1 MYPGDPLSDGDFWVG
16 PAAAPDKYRL
26 VEQVG
31 KGGEGEVWR
40 AVLPLSAAGRTTVAI
55 KIMSAR
61 PGDEAEWEQTD
72 RLLSTL
78 HHPGL
83 VRVTDVFTG
92 PGQHRAG
99 LADPATRSGY
109 VVMDFVEGLTLR
121 EWYNEHPDTLISD
134 RIRKLRNVAGALD
147 EMHSGRAT
155 NVPVAHG
162 DVKPANIVVREDG
175 GTVLV
180 DLGLARLT
188 DATGASGRSAPYA
201 APELRVPGAMATPS
215 ADWYAFA
222 ATTAQVLLGARL
234 PMTPEGW
241 LDERLLAERLHRD
254 ALTARRPALIQHIRD
269 TLASPPQARAGSLA
283 LWLDA
288 ALDTLSQKTITEGGS
303 PAPPYAVTPPP
314 AGAGPV
320 GDGRDPG
327 ETQPVPGPEPS
338 TPGARRADEAATRV
352 RRDPAAW
359 FPHTTPASA
368 GQPRRGRPAWAVPA
382 AIGAAVL
389 LLLGVTVGIVE
400 FGGRSGSGAETA
412 GPASGPVPS
421 IAAPVPFHALG
432 RPLAGHTDRVQ
443 AVAYSPDGRTLA
455 SGGDDDT
462 VRLWDV
468 SRPGA
473 PRDLGRL
480 TGHTA
485 AVDAVAFSRDGRTL
499 ASSGED
505 HTARLW
511 DVSQPSSPHLL
522 TALTADTGPVWALAF
537 SPDRRTLATGSGD
550 HTVRLW
556 DVSNPA
562 APTELGGPL
571 TEPNQVWSVAF
582 SHDGHILATGNQ
594 DGQVRFY
601 DVTNR
606 WNPVMVADLPAHA
619 KPVLSAVF
627 APNGHILASASTD
640 HLVRLWDVSN
650 PAAPIPLG
658 NPLILP
664 NEAWTVTFT
673 PDGRTLAVG
682 GADNSVRL
690 WNVQDPTQ
698 PTPIGSPLVGHSNTV
713 TGVAFSPDGRTL
725 ASSSWDY
732 SVRLWQ
738 AR

>member
-1 MYPGDPLSDGDFWVG
+1 MSDADFWVG
-16 PAAAPDKYRL
+16 PAADPDKYRL

-31 KGGEGEVWR
+31 RGGEGEVWR

-55 KIMSAR
+55 KIMPAR

-92 PGQHRAG
+92 PHQHRAG
-99 LADPATRSGY
+99 LADTATRSGY

-121 EWYNEHPDTLISD
+121 EWYNEHPDARISD

-188 DATGASGRSAPYA
+188 DAAGASGRSAPYA
-201 APELRVPGAMATPS
+201 APEMRVPGAMSTPS

-241 LDERLLAERLHRD
+241 LDERALAERLHRNP
-254 ALTARRPALIQHIRD
+254 LTARRPALIQHIQD
-269 TLASPPQARAGSLA
+269 TLAAPPQVRTGSLA

-288 ALDTLSQKTITEGGS
+288 ALDTLSQKTITSGGT
-303 PAPPYAVTPPP
+303 PTPVYVVPPP
-314 AGAGPV
+314 PTGTAPS
-320 GDGRDPG
+320 DGRDPWTARPAAVTS
-327 ETQPVPGPEPS
+327 EPVPGVRQ
-338 TPGARRADEAATRV
+338 TDEAATRV
-352 RRDPAAW
+352 WRDHDAGLSGAAPAAS
-359 FPHTTPASA
+359 PIR
-368 GQPRRGRPAWAVPA
+368 PRRGRRAWVIPAV
-382 AIGAAVL
+382 IGAAVL
-389 LLLGVTVGIVE
+389 LLLGTVVGIVE
-400 FGGRSGSGAETA
+400 FGGRSGSRANAA
-412 GPASGPVPS
+412 GGPQPS
-421 IAAPVPFHALG
+421 IAVPVPFHALG
-432 RPLAGHTDRVQ
+432 TPLVGHTDRVQ
-443 AVAYSPDGRTLA
+443 TVAFSPDGRTLA
-455 SGGDDDT
+455 SGSDDGT
-462 VRLWDV
+462 VHLWDV
-468 SRPGA
+468 SRLSA

-480 TGHTA
+480 TGHTDK
-485 AVDAVAFSRDGRTL
+485 VDAVAFSPDGRTL

-505 HTARLW
+505 HTVRLW
-511 DVSQPSSPHLL
+511 DVSHPSQAHFL
-522 TALTADTGPVWALAF
+522 TALTGDTGPVWALAF

-562 APTELGGPL
+562 APTLLGGPM

-582 SHDGHILATGNQ
+582 SRDGRILATGNH
-594 DGQVRFY
+594 DGIMRFY
-601 DVTNR
+601 DLSNPR
-606 WNPVMVADLPAHA
+606 NPVVVSSTVAHT
-619 KPVLSAVF
+619 KPVLCVVF
-627 APNGHILASASTD
+627 APNGHILASASPD

-650 PAAPIPLG
+650 PTAPIPLG
-658 NPLILP
+658 SPLILP
-664 NEAWTVTFT
+664 NEAWTVAFT
-673 PDGRTLAVG
+673 RDGRTLAAG
-682 GADNSVRL
+682 GADDTVRL
-690 WNVQDPTQ
+690 WDVQDPTQ
-698 PTPIGSPLVGHSNTV
+698 PTPIGSPLLGHTNTV